1 MDLTDKDAAPADTI
15 QHLTILVD
23 QSIAGVGST
32 VWDAEVILAHY
43 LHSLP
48 SKIIG
53 NPPSLP
59 PSLPFLNP
67 CILFCSLMK
76 APAPCND
83 FLLLSAL
90 L

>member
-1 MDLTDKDAAPADTI
+1 MVLTDRNAAPTDTV
-15 QHLTILVD
+15 QHLNILVD

-59 PSLPFLNP
+59 CIFL
-67 CILFCSLMK
+67 CVLMK
-76 APAPCND
+76 APAPCNN

>member
-59 PSLPFLNP
+59 PSLPSIPEPLH
-67 CILFCSLMK
+67 IVLFAYEGSGSL
-76 APAPCND
+76 
-83 FLLLSAL
+83 
-90 L
+90 